1 MSKKNVSK
9 TELTKA
15 EVAKEI
21 TNVTV
26 VTEPKRGLFGS
37 VGRVIGGGV
46 KYAKKNW
53 VPLLAGAVGG
63 AVITEGVRILV
74 KPKQVSDGLNEQFY
88 DDEYVTTDTENVSDV
103 EEQQDA

>member
-15 EVAKEI
+15 EVAEEI
-21 TNVTV
+21 MNVTV
-26 VTEPKRGLFGS
+26 VTIPKTGLFGRVKRV
-37 VGRVIGGGV
+37 VGNGV
-46 KYAKKNW
+46 KSVKNNW
-53 VPLLAGAVGG
+53 KPLLIGAVGG
-63 AVITEGVRILV
+63 AVITEGIRVIA
-74 KPKQVSDGLNEQFY
+74 KPKQVSGELNEQFY

>member
-21 TNVTV
+21 TNVAV
-26 VTEPKRGLFGS
+26 DKPKGGLFGS
-37 VGRVIGGGV
+37 AKRVIGNGV
-46 KYAKKNW
+46 KSVKNNW
-53 VPLLAGAVGG
+53 KPLLIGAVGG
-63 AVITEGVRILV
+63 AVITEGIRVV
-74 KPKQVSDGLNEQFY
+74 AKPKRVSDELNEQFY
-88 DDEYVTTDTENVSDV
+88 DDEYVTIDTENVSDA